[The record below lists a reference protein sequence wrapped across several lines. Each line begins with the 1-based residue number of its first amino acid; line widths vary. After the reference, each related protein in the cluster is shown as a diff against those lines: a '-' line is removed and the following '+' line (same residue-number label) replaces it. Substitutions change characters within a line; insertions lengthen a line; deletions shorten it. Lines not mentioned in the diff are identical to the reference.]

1 MSKSEKQGNYLSPKQ
16 FLKSRRPKQ
25 FSDTIMS
32 ENKSIDRA
40 QLEYHL
46 STLSNRSQEK
56 EFECYAKRLCELK
69 ICPNLQSNTGPSGG
83 GDGKVDSQTYPVSP
97 TTQLGWYIGASYD
110 AAKDQSVCT
119 L

>member
-40 QLEYHL
+40 QLEYYL
-46 STLSNRSQEK
+46 STLSNRSQ
-56 EFECYAKRLCELK
+56 
-69 ICPNLQSNTGPSGG
+69 
-83 GDGKVDSQTYPVSP
+83 
-97 TTQLGWYIGASYD
+97 
-110 AAKDQSVCT
+110 
-119 L
+119 